1 VTALDLIR
9 EKRDGRAHSNEAIQ
23 FLVRGASDGRIPDY
37 QLAAWLMA
45 VRLRGMTAAETTAL
59 TLAMAASGRQLDLS
73 SIPGRKVDKHST
85 GGVGDKATLVV
96 APLVAAAGVPVA
108 KLSGRALGHS
118 GGTLDKLEAI
128 PGFQVDLSIDRFI
141 EQVRSIGI
149 AIAGQT
155 ADMVPA
161 DKVLYALRDATAT
174 VDSVPLIASSVMSKK
189 LAAGA
194 DAILLDVKCGS
205 GAFVTTLPEAE
216 DLARALVALG
226 TSANRETIAYI
237 TDMEQPLG
245 RAVGNALEVR
255 EAIETLAGQGPP
267 ELEMLSLRL
276 GEELLRMARVSPS
289 PAPGEGPGPPA
300 HASRA
305 ERAMRAF
312 EASGRGLR
320 QHLED
325 GSALR
330 KFAQLIEAQGGDPR
344 VVDDLSR
351 LPAAPVQSPVN
362 SPQSG
367 VVSRADALE
376 IALAGKSLGAGRDH
390 KEAPI
395 DLAVGVVLQKKVGDR
410 VQAGEPLAI
419 IHARTEAAAA
429 SVSNRI
435 ATAFTITQ
443 DAVARGLL
451 LRRVTASGIER
462 LDA

>member
-1 VTALDLIR
+1 MTALELIR
-9 EKRDGRAHSNEAIQ
+9 EKRDGRAHSAEAIG
-23 FLVRGASDGRIPDY
+23 FLVNGASEGTIPDY

-45 VRLRGMTAAETTAL
+45 VRLRGMTEAETTAL

-141 EQVRSIGI
+141 EQVRRIGI

-161 DKVLYALRDATAT
+161 DKALYALRDTTAT

-194 DAILLDVKCGS
+194 DAILLDVKAGR
-205 GAFVTTLPEAE
+205 GAFVETLMEAE
-216 DLARALVALG
+216 TLAKALVALG
-226 TSANRETIAYI
+226 TSAGRETVAYI

-245 RAVGNALEVR
+245 RAVGNALEVK
-255 EAIETLAGQGPP
+255 EAIETLAGEGPP

-276 GEELLRMARVSPS
+276 GEELMRIAGHS
-289 PAPGEGPGPPA
+289 PAD
-300 HASRA
+300 
-305 ERAMRAF
+305 
-312 EASGRGLR
+312 LR
-320 QHLED
+320 RYLAD

-330 KFAQLIEAQGGDPR
+330 KFAQLIEAQGGDPS
-344 VVDDLSR
+344 VVKAPAR
-351 LPAAPVQSPVN
+351 LPTAPVQRPVAA
-362 SPQSG
+362 PKSG
-367 VVSRADALE
+367 VVARADALE
-376 IALAGKSLGAGRDH
+376 IALVGKALGAGRDR
-390 KEAPI
+390 KDAPI
-395 DLAVGVVLQKKVGDR
+395 DLAVGVVLNKKVGDR
-410 VQAGEPLAI
+410 VEAGEPLAI
-419 IHARTEAAAA
+419 VHARAEQAADSVTDRLAAAFA
-429 SVSNRI
+429 
-435 ATAFTITQ
+435 ITQ
-443 DAVARGLL
+443 NAVARPLL
-451 LRRVTASGIER
+451 LRRVTASGVER
-462 LDA
+462 LDM